1 MKLAE
6 ALAERAEAQRR
17 FFQLKERLSLV
28 ARVQEGEEPD
38 EDPTE
43 LLAEAEQL
51 LARLTWLIRRIN
63 ATNTV
68 TAFDEEHTLTD
79 AIARRDAARVRRELY
94 ADLAQAASAR
104 QDRYSRSEIRYV
116 ASMNVAQLRVKMDE
130 AAKEYR
136 QWDTA
141 IQQLNWSTDLRER

>member
-17 FFQLKERLSLV
+17 YAQLKERLSLV
-28 ARVQEGEEPD
+28 ARVQEGEHPD

-43 LLAEAEQL
+43 LLAQAEHL
-51 LARLTWLIRRIN
+51 LDRITWLIRSIN
-63 ATNTV
+63 ATNTA
-68 TAFDEEHTLTD
+68 TAFDDRNTLTD
-79 AIARRDAARVRRELY
+79 AIAQRDAALERRALY
-94 ADLAQAASAR
+94 ANQARAASTR
-104 QDRYSRSEIRYV
+104 QDRYSHSEIRYV
-116 ASMNVAQLRVKMDE
+116 ASLPVSDLQRKADA

-141 IQQLNWSTDLRER
+141 IQQLNWNTELMEE